1 MGLNFPKKLSHKKRR
16 HCEKIRKSS
25 TGKTFGILRCYFPQ
39 VGDICKFELPRN
51 KNTFVINLPPGM
63 LSL

>member
-1 MGLNFPKKLSHKKRR
+1 MGPNFPKKLSHKKIPI
-16 HCEKIRKSS
+16 CEKISKSS
-25 TGKTFGILRCYFPQ
+25 TGKPFGILRCYFPQ
-39 VGDICKFELPRN
+39 VGDIWKFVLPRN

>member
-1 MGLNFPKKLSHKKRR
+1 MGPNLPKKLSHIKMTV
-16 HCEKIRKSS
+16 CEKIRKSS
-25 TGKTFGILRCYFPQ
+25 TGKPFGILRSYFPQ

>member
-1 MGLNFPKKLSHKKRR
+1 MGPNFPKKLSHKKIPI
-16 HCEKIRKSS
+16 CEKIRKLS
-25 TGKTFGILRCYFPQ
+25 TGKPFGILRSYFPHN
-39 VGDICKFELPRN
+39 VYKWRFELPRN